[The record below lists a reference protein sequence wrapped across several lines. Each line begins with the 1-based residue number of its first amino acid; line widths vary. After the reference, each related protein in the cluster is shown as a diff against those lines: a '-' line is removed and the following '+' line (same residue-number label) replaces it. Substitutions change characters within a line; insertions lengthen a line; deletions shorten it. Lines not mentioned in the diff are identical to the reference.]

1 MTPERPSDP
10 SLREILVRGERV
22 SLTDE
27 SAASG
32 DGPILVALHGLP
44 GGARDWR
51 WLAPALV
58 GVRFIRLELPGFGG
72 TPRAAMPEAGFEAR
86 ARWVLDVMTA
96 LGIER
101 FAVMGH
107 SIGGPLAMAVAG
119 LAPERVSGLA
129 LVASVGLSEH
139 VGYRRARPMR
149 RLAPLIAVPG
159 LSRVMRP
166 VLRKAFER
174 FGFRGHPDEA
184 LIHTLR
190 VVAVLDFQRNR
201 GFAGRVTA
209 PTLVA
214 WTDDD
219 PIVEARVGEE
229 LAALLPGGPRL
240 HFESGGHNL
249 QKSRAVELG
258 AALSDWLA
266 SLR

>member
-22 SLTDE
+22 CLTDE
-27 SAASG
+27 
-32 DGPILVALHGLP
+32 GPAEGGGPVLVALHGLP

-51 WLAPALV
+51 WLAPALS
-58 GVRFIRLELPGFGG
+58 GVRLVRLELPGFGG
-72 TPRAAMPEAGFEAR
+72 TPRGAMPEPGFEAR

-96 LGIER
+96 LGVER

-119 LAPERVSGLA
+119 LAPERVSGLV

-149 RLAPLIAVPG
+149 RLAPLLAVPG

-174 FGFRGHPDEA
+174 FGFRGHSDEA
-184 LIHTLR
+184 LMHTLR
-190 VVAVLDFQRNR
+190 IVSALDFERNR
-201 GFAGRVTA
+201 GFAARVAA
-209 PTLVA
+209 PTMVA
-214 WTDDD
+214 WTHDD

-229 LAALLPGGPRL
+229 LAAVLPDGPRL
-240 HFESGGHNL
+240 RFESGGHNL

-258 AALSDWLA
+258 AALSEWLA
-266 SLR
+266 GR

>member
-1 MTPERPSDP
+1 MQGRRVCLTAE
-10 SLREILVRGERV
+10 GE
-22 SLTDE
+22 
-27 SAASG
+27 
-32 DGPILVALHGLP
+32 GPALVALHGLP

-51 WLAPALV
+51 WLAPALS
-58 GVRFIRLELPGFGG
+58 GVSFVRLELPGFGG
-72 TPRAAMPEAGFEAR
+72 TPREAMPEPGFQAR

-149 RLAPLIAVPG
+149 RLAPLLAVPG

-190 VVAVLDFQRNR
+190 IVAALDFEENR
-201 GFAGRVTA
+201 ELAAKVVA
-209 PTLVA
+209 PTLIA

-219 PIVEARVGEE
+219 PIVEARVGQE
-229 LAALLPGGPRL
+229 LAGVLPHGPRL
-240 HFESGGHNL
+240 RFESGGHNL

-258 AALSDWLA
+258 AALGEWLA
-266 SLR
+266 ERR